1 MGGVGMCNLK
11 SEMEMQ
17 QLLILLRRLCAAT
30 PLGTAMNILIRQYQ
44 LWVGIQ
50 SPILEDT

>member
-17 QLLILLRRLCAAT
+17 QLLILLHHLCVAT